1 MMGTQGIKSD
11 AGVAAGHSAAI
22 AEKASG
28 METLKG
34 ECAGQTNISPQD
46 NLDGVFEQAKSV
58 IVNYKNTIIQDAKN
72 IKNLSR
78 EFNDLDKQMS
88 GKVQVAFN

>member
-11 AGVAAGHSAAI
+11 AG
-22 AEKASG
+22 E
-28 METLKG
+28 
-34 ECAGQTNISPQD
+34 TNIRPQD
-46 NLDGVFEQAKSV
+46 NLEGVFEQAKAV
-58 IVNYKNTIIQDAKN
+58 IVNYKNTMIQDAKN
-72 IKNLSR
+72 ITEPGQ